1 MKKKWIVVLR
11 LAKQSIPEKIEFAR
25 IVANSMTD
33 NKYFGDPIPGIDLIV
48 AHAQALQ
55 LAYNNA
61 QEAPSKENTATM
73 HTKAFELDVQLT
85 ALGNYVQRIANE
97 NGGNGGAII
106 FSAAMD
112 VKRPGGRAEVNL
124 TVKNT
129 SYVGE
134 VDLQT
139 YSAGRA
145 SYIWQYSLDN
155 EEWTTGNVTLQAATT
170 INGLKPGKNYYF
182 RVAPV
187 LKEKQG
193 PWQGPI
199 DIIVT

>member
-1 MKKKWIVVLR
+1 MKKWIVVLR
-11 LAKQSIPEKIEFAR
+11 LAQQSVPEKIEFAR
-25 IVANSMTD
+25 LVASSMTD
-33 NKYFGDPIPGIDLIV
+33 NKYYGDPIPGIDLIV
-48 AHAQALQ
+48 AHTQALQ

-97 NGGNGGAII
+97 NGDNGGAII

-112 VKRPGGRAEVNL
+112 VKRSGGRAEVNF

-129 SYVGE
+129 SYAGE
-134 VDLQT
+134 VELIT
-139 YSAGRA
+139 RAEGRA
-145 SYIWQYSLDN
+145 SYIWQYSLDK
-155 EEWTTGNVTLQAATT
+155 EEWQNGNVTLQATTT
-170 INGLKPGKNYYF
+170 IADLKPGKRYYF
-182 RVAPV
+182 RVAAV

-199 DIIVT
+199 NIIVT